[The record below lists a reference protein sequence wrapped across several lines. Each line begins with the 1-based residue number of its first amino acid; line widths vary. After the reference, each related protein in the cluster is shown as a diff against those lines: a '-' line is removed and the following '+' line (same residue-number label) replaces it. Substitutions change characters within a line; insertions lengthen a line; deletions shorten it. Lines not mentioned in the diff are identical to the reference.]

1 MICKIEKISFYAKI
15 DKKCLHQLMQLLLCI
30 ADKPNL
36 PLPLPKHLN
45 SQLYNFVFF
54 FFFFNNSIIKV
65 RGFES
70 KDLYLKQQNL
80 LVEL

>member
-1 MICKIEKISFYAKI
+1 MFTPI
-15 DKKCLHQLMQLLLCI
+15 DAITLMHGREAQPPPPPSPAFKFQTLQLRL
-30 ADKPNL
+30 
-36 PLPLPKHLN
+36 
-45 SQLYNFVFF
+45 FF
-54 FFFFNNSIIKV
+54 FLNNSIIKV